1 MKRSHLLLHRLVL
14 VSLVA
19 AGFLIAAC
27 GGSPSGPTPP
37 PPIVAPTIFSVTPNA
52 GATAGGT
59 DVTISGANFG
69 TGASVTVG
77 GVAATNVRVIGTAV
91 LIATPGPHAAGP
103 ADVIVTLNGQSG
115 ALLRGFTYVVPPP
128 NTPPTILSIVV
139 QGPRANQPSN
149 FADLNEEVVVTATI
163 ADAETP
169 VAQLTYTWTAEAGTI
184 TSASGPVARWRAPA
198 TMSTPRSVTI
208 TLTVTEVVAQVG
220 GLDGRTL
227 ITQNTVG
234 NTSVSVHDSVKE
246 IADLAYQFLVDF
258 SNSALAPEYVVR
270 NFYSGCSGAAEE
282 LSDVVKNRATYNIY
296 NWKVGAVFPVAV
308 AFNDKC
314 PFRGKPGDGC
324 AQVPVEWHSTC
335 LKTSDECTAGQTYTT
350 IGTGQCTMV
359 YRQNRWWLCDSDFN
373 GTSNTPL
380 WLPPFIR

>member
-1 MKRSHLLLHRLVL
+1 MV
-14 VSLVA
+14 
-19 AGFLIAAC
+19 
-27 GGSPSGPTPP
+27 
-37 PPIVAPTIFSVTPNA
+37 
-52 GATAGGT
+52 
-59 DVTISGANFG
+59 
-69 TGASVTVG
+69 
-77 GVAATNVRVIGTAV
+77 
-91 LIATPGPHAAGP
+91 
-103 ADVIVTLNGQSG
+103 VTLNGQSG
-115 ALLRGFTYVVPPP
+115 ALPGGFTYVVPPP
-128 NTPPTILSIVV
+128 NTPPTICPSWSRS
-139 QGPRANQPSN
+139 PANQPSN

-208 TLTVTEVVAQVG
+208 TLTVTEVVAQVR
-220 GLDGRTL
+220 GLEGRTL

-270 NFYSGCSGAAEE
+270 NFYSGCSCAADE

-296 NWKVGAVFPVAV
+296 SWKVGAVFPVAV

-314 PFRGKPGDGC
+314 PFRDRKGDGC
-324 AQVPVEWHSTC
+324 AQVPVEWHVTC
-335 LKTSDECTAGQTYTT
+335 LTTSDECTGGQTYTS
-350 IGTGQCTMV
+350 IGTDQVTMV

-373 GTSNTPL
+373 GTSNTPMG
-380 WLPPFIR
+380 LPPFIR